1 MAVDETRDTIE
12 PVATNNESSS
22 SETLEPKPK
31 GTIGQRLWR
40 TTKEPGSAIQILIA
54 AAFAIAIGM
63 AVTATVEDIP
73 EAAPAILKIPGDLWL
88 RALRATVLPLI
99 ICAIIMAM
107 QNLRQ
112 MAREGAKLARWTI
125 GYYVLTT
132 LLAVVHSMILVDLV
146 WSKLLV
152 VVDGD
157 ALAVEESDQ
166 ETIDER
172 SENAPHDI
180 VIQVFQSF
188 VPNNVVSALAN
199 DNLLAVL
206 VSSIVVGL
214 MIKGPAS
221 KSSLLRAVIEV
232 EAIISK
238 IIAWLIKVAPI
249 GVFFLIL
256 ANLMTLDIEDIGV
269 NLGVLI
275 GGSVCG
281 MFIHLFV
288 ILPILF
294 FAFTRENPY
303 SYWIKNSPAWITAWG
318 TASSAATLPV
328 TMRCLDARGVPK
340 LVSKFTAPL
349 GTLINMDGTAIYFPM
364 VVVFLAVTQGMTLNA
379 GDYTIIVLLSVLS
392 SIATTPI
399 PSSSLVLTIMIANSV
414 GIPITGMYAVVVAID
429 WFIDRFRTATNVSG
443 DLYAARIMQK
453 VTGIQDLDSRDLE
466 YDVASGVNPDGQTS
480 SIRRSTEEK
489 PDMKGV

>member
-1 MAVDETRDTIE
+1 MGLDPRRFSYTVKMAVDETRDTIE

-188 VPNNVVSALAN
+188 VPNNV
-199 DNLLAVL
+199 
-206 VSSIVVGL
+206 
-214 MIKGPAS
+214 
-221 KSSLLRAVIEV
+221 IEV

-399 PSSSLVLTIMIANSV
+399 PSSSLVLTIMIANTV

>member
-1 MAVDETRDTIE
+1 MGDPRRFSYTVKMAVDETRDTIE

-63 AVTATVEDIP
+63 AATATVEDIP

-188 VPNNVVSALAN
+188 VPNN
-199 DNLLAVL
+199 
-206 VSSIVVGL
+206 
-214 MIKGPAS
+214 
-221 KSSLLRAVIEV
+221 VIEV

>member
-1 MAVDETRDTIE
+1 M
-12 PVATNNESSS
+12 
-22 SETLEPKPK
+22 
-31 GTIGQRLWR
+31 G
-40 TTKEPGSAIQILIA
+40 
-54 AAFAIAIGM
+54 
-63 AVTATVEDIP
+63 
-73 EAAPAILKIPGDLWL
+73 
-88 RALRATVLPLI
+88 
-99 ICAIIMAM
+99 
-107 QNLRQ
+107 
-112 MAREGAKLARWTI
+112 ARWTI

-157 ALAVEESDQ
+157 AMGVEESDQ

-188 VPNNVVSALAN
+188 VPNNV
-199 DNLLAVL
+199 
-206 VSSIVVGL
+206 
-214 MIKGPAS
+214 
-221 KSSLLRAVIEV
+221 IEV

-256 ANLMTLDIEDIGV
+256 ANLMSLDIEDIGV

-303 SYWIKNSPAWITAWG
+303 SYWIKNSPAWTTAWG

-414 GIPITGMYAVVVAID
+414 GIPITGMYAVIVAID
-429 WFIDRFRTATNVSG
+429 WFIDRFRTAINVSG
-443 DLYAARIMQK
+443 DLFGAAVITK
-453 VTGIQDLDSRDLE
+453 LTGIVDPPGTVDITMERRRD
-466 YDVASGVNPDGQTS
+466 V
-480 SIRRSTEEK
+480 EE
-489 PDMKGV
+489 

>member
-1 MAVDETRDTIE
+1 MGLDPRRFSYTVKMAVDETRDTIE

-188 VPNNVVSALAN
+188 VPNN
-199 DNLLAVL
+199 
-206 VSSIVVGL
+206 
-214 MIKGPAS
+214 
-221 KSSLLRAVIEV
+221 VIEV

>member
-188 VPNNVVSALAN
+188 VPNN
-199 DNLLAVL
+199 
-206 VSSIVVGL
+206 
-214 MIKGPAS
+214 
-221 KSSLLRAVIEV
+221 VIEV

>member
-1 MAVDETRDTIE
+1 MG
-12 PVATNNESSS
+12 ATNNESEASGTM
-22 SETLEPKPK
+22 ETTEKK
-31 GTIGQRLWR
+31 TIGQRLWK
-40 TTKEPGSAIQILIA
+40 TTKTPGSAIQILIA
-54 AAFAIAIGM
+54 AIIAIAIGM
-63 AVTATVEDIP
+63 AVTATVQDIP
-73 EAAPAILKIPGDLWL
+73 EAAPVILEIPGSLWL

-99 ICAIIMAM
+99 ICAIILAM

-112 MAREGAKLARWTI
+112 MARDGKKLARWTI

-188 VPNNVVSALAN
+188 VPNNV
-199 DNLLAVL
+199 
-206 VSSIVVGL
+206 
-214 MIKGPAS
+214 
-221 KSSLLRAVIEV
+221 IEV

-294 FAFTRENPY
+294 FCLHAGESILLLDQEQSRLDY
-303 SYWIKNSPAWITAWG
+303 SLGYCQF
-318 TASSAATLPV
+318 
-328 TMRCLDARGVPK
+328 RCH
-340 LVSKFTAPL
+340 
-349 GTLINMDGTAIYFPM
+349 
-364 VVVFLAVTQGMTLNA
+364 
-379 GDYTIIVLLSVLS
+379 
-392 SIATTPI
+392 
-399 PSSSLVLTIMIANSV
+399 SSSDNALLRCQR
-414 GIPITGMYAVVVAID
+414 GP
-429 WFIDRFRTATNVSG
+429 
-443 DLYAARIMQK
+443 
-453 VTGIQDLDSRDLE
+453 
-466 YDVASGVNPDGQTS
+466 
-480 SIRRSTEEK
+480 
-489 PDMKGV
+489 

>member
-188 VPNNVVSALAN
+188 VPNNV
-199 DNLLAVL
+199 
-206 VSSIVVGL
+206 
-214 MIKGPAS
+214 
-221 KSSLLRAVIEV
+221 IEV

-281 MFIHLFV
+281 ML
-288 ILPILF
+288 
-294 FAFTRENPY
+294 
-303 SYWIKNSPAWITAWG
+303 
-318 TASSAATLPV
+318 
-328 TMRCLDARGVPK
+328 
-340 LVSKFTAPL
+340 
-349 GTLINMDGTAIYFPM
+349 
-364 VVVFLAVTQGMTLNA
+364 
-379 GDYTIIVLLSVLS
+379 
-392 SIATTPI
+392 
-399 PSSSLVLTIMIANSV
+399 
-414 GIPITGMYAVVVAID
+414 
-429 WFIDRFRTATNVSG
+429 
-443 DLYAARIMQK
+443 
-453 VTGIQDLDSRDLE
+453 
-466 YDVASGVNPDGQTS
+466 
-480 SIRRSTEEK
+480 
-489 PDMKGV
+489 